1 MFFEFYKYPHHYL
14 HAPAKIRLVM
24 LRRVLRALSIWIG
37 SYYETLAY
45 WVKIMRNFE
54 WLIVL
59 GLWLLLVT
67 TPTSAD
73 EQSQSGLTVGSFSTG
88 SLSGWKTKE
97 FKGQTQYKVAKLDGS
112 QVLKADSNAAASG
125 LFYEQ
130 RIDLEKTPIMNWR
143 WRIEN
148 RLGAIDEQTKS
159 GDDFAAR
166 VYVVKSGGLVFWNTK
181 AINYVWSSTS
191 PKDKTWP
198 NPFAGDHA
206 TMVAVRS
213 SSDNI
218 GTWYTEKRNIRADF
232 KKLTGE
238 DVLYIDA
245 VAIMTDTDNAKGKA
259 TAYYGDI
266 YFTSE

>member
-1 MFFEFYKYPHHYL
+1 MFDLHYKN
-14 HAPAKIRLVM
+14 
-24 LRRVLRALSIWIG
+24 LSLLG
-37 SYYETLAY
+37 LCL
-45 WVKIMRNFE
+45 
-54 WLIVL
+54 LIVAA
-59 GLWLLLVT
+59 T
-67 TPTSAD
+67 AIAD
-73 EQSQSGLTVGSFSTG
+73 EQVVEKLPIGSFSIG
-88 SLSGWKTKE
+88 SLMGWKAKE
-97 FKGQTQYKVAKLDGS
+97 FKGQTQYQIIKLENS
-112 QVLKADSNAAASG
+112 QVLKAESNNAASG

-130 RIDLEKTPIMNWR
+130 RIDLKKTPVMNWR

-148 RLGAIDEQTKS
+148 RLANIDEQTKS

-166 VYVVKSGGLVFWNTK
+166 VYVVVSGGLIFWNTK
-181 AINYVWSSTS
+181 AINYVWASTS

-206 TMVAVRS
+206 MMVAVRS

-238 DVLYIDA
+238 DMPYIDA
-245 VAIMTDTDNAKGKA
+245 IAIMTDTDNAKGKA

-266 YFTSE
+266 YFTAE